1 MPDQPTLLFHDGNR
15 MPQLG
20 LGFWQ
25 VTNAQEVAAAGLGAG
40 YRLLDTAQG
49 YGNETEVGRA
59 IARSGLPR
67 EEVFVTTKLRNA
79 AHARDD
85 ALRAF
90 DASMAAL
97 GLDRLDLMLI
107 HWPRPAQDRYV
118 EAWRVLIELRD
129 AGRIRSIGVSNFGP
143 MELARLE
150 AETGVVPVLNQ
161 IELHPRF
168 QQHPLRALHGRMGIV
183 TQSWSPLGQG
193 GLLGDPVIGR
203 IARRLGRSPAQVVI
217 RWHLQEGLSPI
228 PKSAHPDRIRANF
241 EVWDLTLDENDMEAI
256 ARLDRRDGRVGPD
269 PATAE
274 FAF

>member
-25 VTNAQEVAAAGLGAG
+25 VTNAQEVAEAGLDAG

-143 MELARLE
+143 VELARLE

-168 QQHPLRALHGRMGIV
+168 QQHPLRTLHGRMGIV

-203 IARRLGRSPAQVVI
+203 IARQLGRSPAQVVI

-241 EVWDLTLDENDMEAI
+241 EVWDFTLDENDMEAI